1 MRTGRPVEGAGK
13 GPVALWTGD
22 GELVGVGIGDGRTIR
37 PETVVA

>member
-1 MRTGRPVEGAGK
+1 MRNGRPLQGDGE

-22 GELVGVGIGDGRTIR
+22 GELVGVGIADGGTIR